1 MMMLVGMMTMT
12 ATSTKTMAVTLMVVQ
27 VAVEKMYMSW
37 TIALP
42 MMALILLMMV
52 VVHGNADDDEREA
65 GGDDDDDG
73 GDVDDVDDDDADDAD
88 DDDADDVCQTFE
100 LALGC
105 AWCERSSTS
114 RPERC
119 DLAALT
125 CRESVSPRSPNA
137 APDAKHVRQSL
148 AILTLYCTCHELSI
162 SYSSPSIVATKNAR
176 NRNAPRIP
184 RRFRA

>member
-1 MMMLVGMMTMT
+1 MLVGMMTMT

-65 GGDDDDDG
+65 GGDDDDG

>member
-1 MMMLVGMMTMT
+1 MLVGMMTMT

-73 GDVDDVDDDDADDAD
+73 GDVDDDDDDADDAD

-162 SYSSPSIVATKNAR
+162 SYSSPSIVATKNTR